1 MRMNRIKVLLFATLK
16 EKVGKDQIEL
26 EIPEKTTVSGLKDL
40 LFQKYPELPKSK
52 ANLIVAVN
60 KEFSFEQDEIPQ
72 HAEIAIFPPVSG
84 G

>member
-1 MRMNRIKVLLFATLK
+1 MNQVNILFFASLK
-16 EKVGKDQIEL
+16 EKVGKDKLAL
-26 EIPEKTTVSGLKDL
+26 EIPEETTVAGLKDL